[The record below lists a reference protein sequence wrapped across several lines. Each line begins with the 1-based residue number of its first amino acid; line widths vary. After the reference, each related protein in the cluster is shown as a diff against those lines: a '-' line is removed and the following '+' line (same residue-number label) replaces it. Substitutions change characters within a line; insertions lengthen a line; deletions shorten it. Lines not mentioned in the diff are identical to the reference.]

1 MKLAEYV
8 LQYREHYNISQR
20 DFAKRC
26 GCSYQYIS
34 KLERGEITDPSKKML
49 TKIATGMGM
58 DINTLFALIDDYGT
72 VPGTNRVSGLSETI
86 RRIAEKMREFTA
98 DELSIIE
105 NMVDTIVKLKKG

>member
-8 LQYREHYNISQR
+8 LNYRERYNISQR

-26 GCSYQYIS
+26 GCSFQYIS
-34 KLERGEITDPSKKML
+34 KLERGEVTDPSKKML
-49 TKIATGMGM
+49 TKIAKGMGM
-58 DINTLFALIDDYGT
+58 DIDTLFILIDDYGM
-72 VPGTNRVSGLSETI
+72 VPGTDRVSGLSETI

-105 NMVDTIVKLKKG
+105 NMVDTIARLKKG